1 MRSGDRR
8 KRSAQGLGTP
18 ILTLGSFARSK
29 ARPFHSSRR
38 SGMAAERLSFAI
50 SRSRRC
56 SRNTSFHR
64 KGEHH
69 SIAPEGFVYHC
80 AGGYTCRRDSM
91 SRFAVLAFAALF
103 SLASWAQYPVR
114 PIKLIVPIP
123 PGGAPDISA
132 RVVGQRLS
140 ELVGQPVVVENRPG
154 SNGNIAMDLV
164 AKSIPDGYTL
174 GLLADSMVAI
184 NPHLYREMQTDP
196 LKDLAPVASVAS
208 NQWVLSVNP
217 SVPVKS
223 FREFVEY
230 ARQARPPLAYASG
243 GNGSIHQLAM
253 EMLKQR
259 AGINLIHVPYKGGA
273 PAATATVAGEVAAM
287 FSGTSSAPQIKAGR
301 LRALAVTGI
310 KRSALFPDLPT
321 IGEFYPGYEVTIW
334 LGLFAAADTPD
345 AVLAKLHAEI
355 NTVLAEPEVRVRLNA
370 AGGLEP
376 YITTPEEFTAQ
387 IRRDYDK
394 YGKLVKDIGVKMD

>member
-1 MRSGDRR
+1 MMPSSMR
-8 KRSAQGLGTP
+8 AA
-18 ILTLGSFARSK
+18 ITLV
-29 ARPFHSSRR
+29 
-38 SGMAAERLSFAI
+38 AALL
-50 SRSRRC
+50 
-56 SRNTSFHR
+56 
-64 KGEHH
+64 
-69 SIAPEGFVYHC
+69 
-80 AGGYTCRRDSM
+80 AGG
-91 SRFAVLAFAALF
+91 AA
-103 SLASWAQYPVR
+103 AQYPSKPVR
-114 PIKLIVPIP
+114 LIVPIP

-132 RVVGQRLS
+132 RVVGQRLG
-140 ELVGQPVVVENRPG
+140 EHLGQPVVVENRPG
-154 SNGNIAMDLV
+154 SNGNIAMDLA
-164 AKSIPDGYTL
+164 AKSAPDGYTL
-174 GLLADSMVAI
+174 GLLADSMITI
-184 NPHLYREMQTDP
+184 NPHLYKRMQSDP
-196 LKDLAPVASVAS
+196 IKDLAPVASIVS

-217 SVPVKS
+217 SVPVKN
-223 FREFVEY
+223 FREFIEY

-253 EMLKQR
+253 EMLKRR

-394 YGKLVKDIGVKMD
+394 YGKLVKDIGVTVD

>member
-1 MRSGDRR
+1 MMPSSMR
-8 KRSAQGLGTP
+8 AA
-18 ILTLGSFARSK
+18 ITLV
-29 ARPFHSSRR
+29 
-38 SGMAAERLSFAI
+38 AALL
-50 SRSRRC
+50 
-56 SRNTSFHR
+56 
-64 KGEHH
+64 
-69 SIAPEGFVYHC
+69 
-80 AGGYTCRRDSM
+80 AGG
-91 SRFAVLAFAALF
+91 AA
-103 SLASWAQYPVR
+103 AQYPSKPVR
-114 PIKLIVPIP
+114 LIVPIP

-132 RVVGQRLS
+132 RVVGQRLG
-140 ELVGQPVVVENRPG
+140 EHLGQPVVVENRPG

-164 AKSIPDGYTL
+164 AKSAPDGYTL
-174 GLLADSMVAI
+174 GLLADSMITI
-184 NPHLYREMQTDP
+184 NPHLYKRMQSDP
-196 LKDLAPVASVAS
+196 IKDLAPVASIVS

-217 SVPVKS
+217 SVPVKN
-223 FREFVEY
+223 FREFIEY

-253 EMLKQR
+253 EMLKRR

-376 YITTPEEFTAQ
+376 YITTPEEFIAQ

-394 YGKLVKDIGVKMD
+394 YGKLVKDIGVTVD